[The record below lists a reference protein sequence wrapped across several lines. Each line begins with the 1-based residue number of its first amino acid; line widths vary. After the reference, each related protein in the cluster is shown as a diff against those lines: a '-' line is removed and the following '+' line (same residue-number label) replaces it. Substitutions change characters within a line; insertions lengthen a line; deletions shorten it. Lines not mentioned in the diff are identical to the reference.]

1 MQYWLMKSEP
11 NTYSIDDLEK
21 DRTTCWKGVRNYQA
35 RNFMR
40 DKMEIGDL
48 VLFYHSN
55 SQPPGVAGIAKVVK
69 KAYPDSFTQDPKSK
83 YFDPKASEENPI
95 WMMVDIEFVEK
106 FKKLASLPEIRKVS
120 DLQDMLLLKKGM
132 RLSIQPITKK
142 HFTKIQELGS

>member
-1 MQYWLMKSEP
+1 
-11 NTYSIDDLEK
+11 
-21 DRTTCWKGVRNYQA
+21 
-35 RNFMR
+35 
-40 DKMEIGDL
+40 MEIGDL

-55 SQPPGVAGIAKVVK
+55 SQPPGVAGIAKVVR
-69 KAYPDSFTQDPKSK
+69 KAYPDSFALDPKSK

-95 WMMVDIEFVEK
+95 WVMVDLGFVAK
-106 FKKLASLPEIRKVS
+106 FKNLVSLYDIRKVT